1 MRMPMNDRKPSGRS
15 NWSGANSRLLTP
27 VEARQGVSLGHM
39 RYVLGIG
46 VTLAVVAFAIIYFAY
61 F

>member
-1 MRMPMNDRKPSGRS
+1 
-15 NWSGANSRLLTP
+15 
-27 VEARQGVSLGHM
+27 M

-46 VTLAVVAFAIIYFAY
+46 VTLAVVAFAVIYFAY

>member
-1 MRMPMNDRKPSGRS
+1 MSDRKPPGRS
-15 NWSGANSRLLTP
+15 NWRSGANSQVLSP
-27 VEARQGVSLGHM
+27 VEARQGVALGHM

-46 VTLAVVAFAIIYFAY
+46 VTLAVVAFAVIYFAN

>member
-1 MRMPMNDRKPSGRS
+1 V
-15 NWSGANSRLLTP
+15 LLP
-27 VEARQGVSLGHM
+27 IEARQGVALGHM

-46 VTLAVVAFAIIYFAY
+46 VTLAVVAFAVIYFAY

>member
-1 MRMPMNDRKPSGRS
+1 MNDRKPSGRS
-15 NWSGANSRLLTP
+15 NWPSGAKSQVLSP
-27 VEARQGVSLGHM
+27 IEARQGVALGHM

-46 VTLAVVAFAIIYFAY
+46 VTLAVVAFAVIYFAY

>member
-1 MRMPMNDRKPSGRS
+1 MNDRKPSGRS
-15 NWSGANSRLLTP
+15 NWPSGAKSQVQLP
-27 VEARQGVSLGHM
+27 IEARQGVALGHM

-46 VTLAVVAFAIIYFAY
+46 VTLAVVAFAVIYFAY